1 MTETG
6 VTRSTGL
13 AITESAGVGRADAVG
28 ITEERIRVVV
38 DEFYRRAR
46 RDDQLGPIFA
56 AHIDD
61 WDHHLARMA
70 DFWSAALR
78 RTGRYSGHPVERH
91 WSIAGLT
98 ARHFERWI
106 SLFDATLRDLCP
118 PSEAEVFLGRALRI
132 RAAMTRNLGL
142 AGGTAWSR
150 EHAE

>member
-1 MTETG
+1 MSMPGASRSYGLGRTEAGG
-6 VTRSTGL
+6 VPH
-13 AITESAGVGRADAVG
+13 ADAAG
-28 ITEERIRVVV
+28 ITEDRIRAVV

-61 WDHHLARMA
+61 WDQHLARMA
-70 DFWSAALR
+70 DFWSAALL

-91 WSIAGLT
+91 WGIAGLGPG
-98 ARHFERWI
+98 HFDRWI
-106 SLFDATLRDLCP
+106 ALFEATLRDLCP
-118 PSEAEVFLGRALRI
+118 PSEAEAFLGRALRM

-142 AGGTAWSR
+142 ADGTAWSR